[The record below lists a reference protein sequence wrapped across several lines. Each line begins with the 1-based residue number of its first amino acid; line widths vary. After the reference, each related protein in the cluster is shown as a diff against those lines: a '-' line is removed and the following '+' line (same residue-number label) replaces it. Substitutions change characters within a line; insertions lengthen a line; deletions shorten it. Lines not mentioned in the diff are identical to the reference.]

1 MLEIKNLSKRFGN
14 QQVLDHISLKIEKG
28 KVIAVIGP
36 SGTGKSTLL
45 RCINVLE
52 RPEEGT
58 IQLDDQMFDYE
69 KLSKADIQVLRTRTS
84 MVFQN
89 SNLYR
94 NKTALENITTP
105 LTLVKKMPKEE
116 ADKIALDL
124 LEKVG
129 VLEKKDAY
137 PETLSGG
144 EKQRVGIAR
153 ALAVNP
159 DIILFD
165 EPTSALD
172 PEWVLEVLE
181 VIRDLAKQHFTM
193 IIVTHEMQF
202 AKEVAS
208 RVIFME
214 KGVVVEEGTPEEVLE
229 NPKNSRTRAFLR
241 LEKRK
246 EDFKI
251 VHSMNY
257 EEMIP
262 MFIEAGLEMEP
273 NEKRPSGLLECY
285 ELIDNNTGKRVG
297 GASLV
302 YTCDEYVIKT
312 VAIEKAYQGKG
323 LGTDLVKTIMQDAKE
338 RGAKRI
344 YLNAKV
350 PEFYKTLGFT
360 IVSHDE
366 APDIST
372 CHLCHRYHN
381 GCDSE
386 IMMKDL

>member
-1 MLEIKNLSKRFGN
+1 MLEIKNLSKSFGN

-58 IQLDDQMFDYE
+58 IQLDDQIFDYE

-129 VLEKKDAY
+129 ELEKKDAY

-165 EPTSALD
+165 DLITSFCVFWKTRRLSVATLTS
-172 PEWVLEVLE
+172 LL
-181 VIRDLAKQHFTM
+181 
-193 IIVTHEMQF
+193 F
-202 AKEVAS
+202 AA
-208 RVIFME
+208 
-214 KGVVVEEGTPEEVLE
+214 
-229 NPKNSRTRAFLR
+229 LR
-241 LEKRK
+241 LLMY
-246 EDFKI
+246 
-251 VHSMNY
+251 SW
-257 EEMIP
+257 
-262 MFIEAGLEMEP
+262 
-273 NEKRPSGLLECY
+273 
-285 ELIDNNTGKRVG
+285 
-297 GASLV
+297 
-302 YTCDEYVIKT
+302 
-312 VAIEKAYQGKG
+312 
-323 LGTDLVKTIMQDAKE
+323 
-338 RGAKRI
+338 
-344 YLNAKV
+344 
-350 PEFYKTLGFT
+350 
-360 IVSHDE
+360 
-366 APDIST
+366 
-372 CHLCHRYHN
+372 
-381 GCDSE
+381 
-386 IMMKDL
+386 

>member
-144 EKQRVGIAR
+144 EKQRLAFARLWFENPELVVLDEATSAMDNLTEENVMKSVMKKMKDKTVIAIAHR
-153 ALAVNP
+153 LNSIAGF
-159 DIILFD
+159 DRIILF
-165 EPTSALD
+165 
-172 PEWVLEVLE
+172 
-181 VIRDLAKQHFTM
+181 R
-193 IIVTHEMQF
+193 
-202 AKEVAS
+202 
-208 RVIFME
+208 
-214 KGVVVEEGTPEEVLE
+214 EG
-229 NPKNSRTRAFLR
+229 
-241 LEKRK
+241 
-246 EDFKI
+246 KI
-251 VHSMNY
+251 VGQGTF
-257 EEMIP
+257 EE
-262 MFIEAGLEMEP
+262 
-273 NEKRPSGLLECY
+273 LLHTDSY
-285 ELIDNNTGKRVG
+285 FKEL
-297 GASLV
+297 
-302 YTCDEYVIKT
+302 Y
-312 VAIEKAYQGKG
+312 
-323 LGTDLVKTIMQDAKE
+323 
-338 RGAKRI
+338 
-344 YLNAKV
+344 NANV
-350 PEFYKTLGFT
+350 Q
-360 IVSHDE
+360 
-366 APDIST
+366 
-372 CHLCHRYHN
+372 
-381 GCDSE
+381 
-386 IMMKDL
+386 